1 MYVTLT
7 ISCPVMNP
15 IFTSAWTGI
24 PSSIVTAM
32 LFGLYLASFAHCV
45 RWLLFED
52 EGWRVRKKVNRS
64 LVATTL
70 VIFFLSTVSFSETA
84 AGLERRPIPFSGTHV
99 PAYFWAVTILDSVTA
114 IHLSILIIIDGV
126 LIHRCW
132 IVFSKNRFIICFPLA
147 LWCSSLICAIISLYC
162 DISFALYITDPA
174 ITKEFMVKTP
184 YVVMDLLIFCVCNI
198 VVNIYTTSALVYKI
212 WRAAKNIA
220 GTNHL
225 LYRTCRILT
234 ESGILYTLPSVL
246 YLACLIKSRII
257 ESNDPLQAPTV
268 DSIVL
273 LDLVLSIERPL
284 STFMP
289 GIAFNLITIRV
300 GEQRAR
306 GQAARYLGGF

>member
-1 MYVTLT
+1 
-7 ISCPVMNP
+7 
-15 IFTSAWTGI
+15 
-24 PSSIVTAM
+24 
-32 LFGLYLASFAHCV
+32 
-45 RWLLFED
+45 
-52 EGWRVRKKVNRS
+52 
-64 LVATTL
+64 
-70 VIFFLSTVSFSETA
+70 
-84 AGLERRPIPFSGTHV
+84 
-99 PAYFWAVTILDSVTA
+99 
-114 IHLSILIIIDGV
+114 
-126 LIHRCW
+126 
-132 IVFSKNRFIICFPLA
+132 
-147 LWCSSLICAIISLYC
+147 
-162 DISFALYITDPA
+162 
-174 ITKEFMVKTP
+174 MVKTP
-184 YVVMDLLIFCVCNI
+184 YVVMDLLTFCVCNI

-306 GQAARYLGGF
+306 GQDTWVDSRDTSGTALLPSELLNHPDTSTRQEVESTDLDQEGREGIDEGVLP

>member
-1 MYVTLT
+1 
-7 ISCPVMNP
+7 
-15 IFTSAWTGI
+15 
-24 PSSIVTAM
+24 
-32 LFGLYLASFAHCV
+32 
-45 RWLLFED
+45 
-52 EGWRVRKKVNRS
+52 
-64 LVATTL
+64 
-70 VIFFLSTVSFSETA
+70 
-84 AGLERRPIPFSGTHV
+84 
-99 PAYFWAVTILDSVTA
+99 
-114 IHLSILIIIDGV
+114 
-126 LIHRCW
+126 
-132 IVFSKNRFIICFPLA
+132 
-147 LWCSSLICAIISLYC
+147 
-162 DISFALYITDPA
+162 
-174 ITKEFMVKTP
+174 MVKTP
-184 YVVMDLLIFCVCNI
+184 YVVMDLLTFCVCNI

-289 GIAFNLITIRV
+289 GIAFNLITIRP
-300 GEQRAR
+300 QDTWANSRDSR
-306 GQAARYLGGF
+306 GTTLLPSELLNHPDTSTRQEVESTDLDQEGREGIDEGVL